1 MVAEGRMR
9 VNLRMFLRKGRCSIA
24 GLIIIAVTLGLAKAV
39 AADWQQLLGPR
50 ADGTSSET
58 GLLSAWPSGG
68 PKVIWKK
75 QIGTGYSAPS
85 IRDGRLVLFHR
96 IGNEQIVEALDAKTS
111 KPVWRHASPTRYRD
125 PFGYNNGP
133 RCTPLLTEKHC
144 YTFGA
149 EGVLLCLDVKTGKPV
164 WQRKTAEEFQVPE
177 AFFGVGA
184 SPVIEGNLLIVM
196 VGGQPNSTMVAFDKD
211 TGKVAWQSAGRDTW
225 QDKPSIGWPGE
236 PLVR

>member
-1 MVAEGRMR
+1 MCSPSPSPAGR
-9 VNLRMFLRKGRCSIA
+9 GRGERIRLA
-24 GLIIIAVTLGLAKAV
+24 IILLAIAVTLGLAKGV
-39 AADWQQLLGPR
+39 AADWPQLLGPR

-96 IGNEQIVEALDAKTS
+96 IGNEQIVEALDAKTA

-133 RCTPLLTEKHC
+133 RCTPLLTEKYC

-149 EGVLLCLDVKTGKPV
+149 EGVLLCLDIKTGKPV
-164 WQRKTAEEFQVPE
+164 WQRKTAEDFQ
-177 AFFGVGA
+177 
-184 SPVIEGNLLIVM
+184 S
-196 VGGQPNSTMVAFDKD
+196 
-211 TGKVAWQSAGRDTW
+211 
-225 QDKPSIGWPGE
+225 
-236 PLVR
+236 

>member
-1 MVAEGRMR
+1 M
-9 VNLRMFLRKGRCSIA
+9 LP
-24 GLIIIAVTLGLAKAV
+24 IILLAIAVTLGLAKGV
-39 AADWQQLLGPR
+39 AADWPQLLGPR

-96 IGNEQIVEALDAKTS
+96 IGNEQIVEALDTKTAK
-111 KPVWRHASPTRYRD
+111 PIWRHASPTRYRD

-149 EGVLLCLDVKTGKPV
+149 EGVLLCLDI
-164 WQRKTAEEFQVPE
+164 KTASR
-177 AFFGVGA
+177 FGSEKRRKIFKLRKPFSA
-184 SPVIEGNLLIVM
+184 S
-196 VGGQPNSTMVAFDKD
+196 A
-211 TGKVAWQSAGRDTW
+211 R
-225 QDKPSIGWPGE
+225 
-236 PLVR
+236 RR